1 MLNRTSYVD
10 LPEYEELLYFTSN
23 LFLPERF
30 QPEDIQHAESQPA
43 R

>member
-10 LPEYEELLYFTSN
+10 LLEYEELLYFTSN
-23 LFLPERF
+23 LFP
-30 QPEDIQHAESQPA
+30 PEDIQRVESQPA